1 MTDTAPDGQPPPADL
16 TARLFRAL
24 YDQFDLHAI
33 GGAHVAVPK
42 GTPYFAG
49 STIGEVARQISSEQ
63 PVPTSPDALHRTAS
77 PGQP

>member
-49 STIGEVARQISSEQ
+49 STISEVARQISSSQQ
-63 PVPTSPDALHRTAS
+63 PVPDPQRRPAS